1 MVVEDTASEGPG
13 APRESLDPIW
23 DEPLPSQRIRLARG
37 GAILL
42 EPDGFRLIE
51 PRGLKRSPFHH
62 YESLTHVETT
72 GRTLLIGTSS
82 GLLLIR
88 AMDFVDPAHG
98 PEEARA
104 ALLRRLAARPDGTH
118 RLAEMERV
126 DALARTR
133 RIAWVTW
140 SLVLLCLLGTL
151 LQLREPL
158 VQQVGT
164 FIPELFARGE
174 LWRGVSSHFLHAM
187 PRFPIHLAL
196 NVGGLLVLGHLV
208 ERPLGPLRTLILL
221 GCGGLGCILG
231 IVLYDYPEVLGSSGL
246 VAAFAGGLLA
256 LELRHPDALPARW
269 RLPRRL
275 FIGALIAQLVLDQLL
290 GEMLAGGAHL
300 GGFAGGYIAVWLLG
314 RPSIEALQA
323 PSLPDRLLAAAVGVI
338 AVFGLLGGV
347 PLARLDPG
355 ALERHASRLL
365 DIPRQTHLAIHENA
379 AAWFLATE
387 GEPSPGDLGLA
398 VALADRAVTSTGRRQ
413 PDYLDTLAEALF
425 QAGDRLGALLT
436 IDEAIRLMPQE
447 PYFMEQRRRFL
458 GQRDPED
465 RPPPPSSPRD
475 RELPDDPEP
484 DPIFDPEA
492 PVLVI

>member
-1 MVVEDTASEGPG
+1 MVLEDDESVG
-13 APRESLDPIW
+13 AAGSGEPLEAIW
-23 DEPLPSQRIRLARG
+23 DEAPPSQRIRLARG

-42 EPDGFRLIE
+42 EPDGFRVIE

-72 GRTLLIGTSS
+72 GRMLLIGTSS

-98 PEEARA
+98 PEEART
-104 ALLRRLAARPDGTH
+104 ALLRRLAARPDGAH

-126 DALARTR
+126 DALARRR

-140 SLVLLCLLGTL
+140 SVVLLCVIGTL

-174 LWRGVSSHFLHAM
+174 LWRGVTSHFLHAM
-187 PRFPIHLAL
+187 PRLPIHLAL
-196 NVGGLLVLGHLV
+196 NVGGLLVLGHLI
-208 ERPLGPLRTLILL
+208 ERPLGPWRTLILL
-221 GCGGLGCILG
+221 GAGGLGCILG

-300 GGFAGGYIAVWLLG
+300 GGFAGGYVAVWLLG
-314 RPSIEALQA
+314 RPSVEALEA
-323 PSLPDRLLAAAVGVI
+323 PSQRDRFLAAAVAVI
-338 AVFGLLGGV
+338 AIFGLLGGI

-365 DIPRQTHLAIHENA
+365 DIPSQAHLAIHENA

-387 GEPSPGDLGLA
+387 GEPSPEDLGLA

-425 QAGDRLGALLT
+425 QAGDRLGALLA
-436 IDEAIRLMPQE
+436 IDEAIRLMPHE
-447 PYFMEQRRRFL
+447 PYFIEQRRRFL

-465 RPPPPSSPRD
+465 RPPPPGSPRD
-475 RELPDDPEP
+475 REAPDGPEP
-484 DPIFDPEA
+484 DPIFDPDA
-492 PVLVI
+492 PALVI